1 MGSRLSLNSPVCPD
15 RLNVRL
21 NAVDAVTCC
30 DGVWMVAFSMLA
42 TLAGARGRIERAIHV
57 SSRTHRRLDSIPD
70 TCPMKKTRHVIKKR
84 MGCDLIAD
92 YQVHSCRS

>member
-1 MGSRLSLNSPVCPD
+1 MGSRLSLSSLVCPD

-21 NAVDAVTCC
+21 NGVDAVTRC

-57 SSRTHRRLDSIPD
+57 SNRIHRRLDDIPD
-70 TCPMKKTRHVIKKR
+70 TCPMKKTRHVIKKG
-84 MGCDLIAD
+84 MGCSLIAD
-92 YQVHSCRS
+92 YQIHSRRS